1 MKKKKKKQMD
11 KNKFDA
17 LLPLIVAA
25 LMQKIIEY
33 KKISQ
38 DEAFS
43 RLYNSTLYFFLENER
58 TKVWHYSAEKLFR
71 LFDEELNTGKLEL
84 PEY

>member
-1 MKKKKKKQMD
+1 M
-11 KNKFDA
+11 NEAKFEA
-17 LLPLIVAA
+17 LLPLIVAT
-25 LMQKIIEY
+25 LIQRIIER

-43 RLYNSTLYFFLENER
+43 RLYNSRLYFFLDNEK
-58 TKVWHYSAEKLFR
+58 TKVWHYSVEKLFR
-71 LFDEELNTGKLEL
+71 LFEEEMTTGNMEL